1 MARRTSI
8 KPLQELTEI
17 NMTPLIDLTF
27 LLLITFI
34 ITMPMV
40 EQGIPV
46 NLPKGKA
53 RDIDQ
58 TESRSITID
67 GTGGLF
73 LDQVAVTLDQLGVEM
88 KSIAAT
94 APDTTIM
101 VRADD
106 KLAYGRVVE
115 VMRIL
120 NEAQITRMALVTT
133 PDGATQAR

>member
-8 KPLQELTEI
+8 KPLQDLSEI

-34 ITMPMV
+34 ITMPML

-53 RDIDQ
+53 RDLDQ
-58 TESRSITID
+58 NESRSITLD
-67 GTGGLF
+67 GTGGVF
-73 LDQVAVTLDQLGVEM
+73 LDNAPLSLEQLATEM
-88 KSIAAT
+88 KALAAQD
-94 APDTTIM
+94 PDTTIM

-133 PDGATQAR
+133 PDGAPKR